1 MQNRTDKFPPT
12 SSRFGRELDLVETV
26 KSCGYNYIFAKPSKK
41 IAVIKEFVSTHGIAD
56 LVFLDLPSSWERR
69 LHLAQVNPGWAYIF
83 VLIGRKSFDV
93 SELVKLGGC
102 TTAYSKKVIR
112 DLESVGFIRRLKN
125 GKFKVANEIVPVAN
139 QITSIECKLKDWK
152 RALSQAIRYQDFSHT
167 SWVVLDASSKNNVN
181 KNIAQFEKFNIGL
194 AIADSIGNFEVLNSP
209 RKSEPKHI
217 SSYWFANSIAAKG
230 LSESYFINSR

>member
-1 MQNRTDKFPPT
+1 MNKKSNGFPPT

-26 KSCGYNYIFAKPSKK
+26 KSCGYNYIFEKPSKNL
-41 IAVIKEFVSTHGIAD
+41 AVIKEFVSTHGIAD
-56 LVFLDLPSSWERR
+56 LVFLDLPSSWKCR

-102 TTAYSKKVIR
+102 TPAYSKKVIR
-112 DLESVGFIRRLKN
+112 DLEMVGFVKKLKN
-125 GKFKVANEIVPVAN
+125 GKFKVVNEIFPVAN

-167 SWVVLDASSKNNVN
+167 SWVILDASSKNNVN
-181 KNIAQFEKFNIGL
+181 KNIDQFEKFNIGL

-209 RKSEPKHI
+209 QRNEPKHI
-217 SSYWFANSIAAKG
+217 SSYWFANSIAARG
-230 LSESYFINSR
+230 LSDSYFINSR